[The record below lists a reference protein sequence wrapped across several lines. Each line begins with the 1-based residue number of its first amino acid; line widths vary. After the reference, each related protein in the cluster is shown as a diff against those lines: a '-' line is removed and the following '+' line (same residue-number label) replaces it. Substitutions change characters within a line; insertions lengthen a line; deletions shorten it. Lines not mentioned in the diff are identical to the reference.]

1 MRYQFTTSAK
11 EDLQSLQVYLRVNFG
26 EEKSQAFI
34 QYLQEQIKT
43 LLEYPELG
51 IVPRYRSLRLQ
62 GFRFLIIEKNYV
74 FYKVDQDILTII
86 RILHQ
91 KQSFI
96 NL

>member
-74 FYKVDQDILTII
+74 FYKVDQVILTII

>member
-11 EDLQSLQVYLRVNFG
+11 EDLQAVQFYLRQNFG
-26 EEKSQAFI
+26 EETSRAFI
-34 QYLQEQIKT
+34 QHLHERIQALLQ
-43 LLEYPELG
+43 YPELG

-62 GFRFLIIEKNYV
+62 GFRFLIVDKNYV
-74 FYKVDQDILTII
+74 FYKVDQEMLTII

-91 KQSFI
+91 KQSLI